1 MTACADLR
9 VLFRAP
15 AGPRRGFGHLVRC
28 RSFARA
34 LGVRPLIALRGR
46 AVAVDAALRLGCD
59 VVSGSPARLL
69 ASLQPDVLIVD
80 DPIAADAGRWIAE
93 ARKVG
98 CLVVSVHDLG
108 IGCMDADLI
117 IDGSVGPTR
126 AAEQGARALTGAE
139 FAVLDPAIADERD
152 RVQPQ
157 PHRVQI
163 ALGGGPHLELARDIA
178 EAIADGHPG
187 AQIRIAGGFAAD
199 ARAAAG
205 ASRSDSRRIAW
216 LDTRSGLANEL
227 ASTSVAVVGG
237 GVSLYEACALGVPAV
252 GVPVVPAQRPTV
264 SAFIAR
270 GAARGL
276 ARPAER
282 HRVSQLVAEEAVRLL
297 IDGELR
303 RRVAGTAR
311 ELVDGRGA
319 ERAAAAVMELVR
331 NR

>member
-46 AVAVDAALRLGCD
+46 SMAVDAALRLGCD

-80 DPIAADAGRWIAE
+80 DPIAADARRWMAE

-117 IDGSVGPTR
+117 IDGSLGPTR
-126 AAEQGARALTGAE
+126 AAAPAGLALTGTE
-139 FAVLDPAIADERD
+139 FAVLDPAIAEQRE

-157 PHRVQI
+157 PHRVLI
-163 ALGGGPHLELARDIA
+163 ALGGGPHLELAHDIA
-178 EAIADGHPG
+178 RAIADGHPG

-199 ARAAAG
+199 PRGG
-205 ASRSDSRRIAW
+205 A
-216 LDTRSGLANEL
+216 
-227 ASTSVAVVGG
+227 
-237 GVSLYEACALGVPAV
+237 
-252 GVPVVPAQRPTV
+252 
-264 SAFIAR
+264 
-270 GAARGL
+270 
-276 ARPAER
+276 
-282 HRVSQLVAEEAVRLL
+282 
-297 IDGELR
+297 
-303 RRVAGTAR
+303 
-311 ELVDGRGA
+311 
-319 ERAAAAVMELVR
+319 
-331 NR
+331 